1 MILDKPDIR
10 DESLHPF
17 VAETRRRLLSS
28 PSRSLCLDAI
38 IDAAGGGGDL
48 DELFEAVVSVC
59 LAPERATGEVLE
71 RVNRITGPTP
81 LETRRAYGVAILAAL
96 LATAEGA
103 DLG

>member
-1 MILDKPDIR
+1 MILENPDIR
-10 DESLHPF
+10 EESLHPF
-17 VAETRRRLLSS
+17 VAETRRRLLPS

-38 IDAAGGGGDL
+38 IVATGGDDP

-71 RVNRITGPTP
+71 GVNRITGPTP
-81 LETRRAYGVAILAAL
+81 LETRRGYGVAILTAL
-96 LATAEGA
+96 LATAEDA